1 MDKLRLCFIG
11 PARAVQLQRWV
22 EWFATR
28 GHATTVITV
37 EPADRPATPAFQQI
51 DVGTS
56 WPSRKTGR
64 MLSTIQM
71 ALAVRRLKPDLVHAH
86 YLRGL
91 AWGLP
96 LVRGVPFIVT
106 PWGSDVLEEQ
116 GAFREPYSR
125 ALTRSVFRRAD
136 VVHVQS
142 AYMEGRVRPFVP
154 SGTPV
159 IRVGWGVN
167 LDRFRPGLDVRPLR
181 RQWGI
186 GDDRRVIFSPRLTQP
201 FYNHD
206 LVIRALPAVRHRVP
220 EALLIV
226 GGALAD
232 ADYVVRLRA
241 LASELGVKDHVR
253 FLDAISYAEMPGWYN
268 MADAVVMVPR
278 SDGMP
283 STLLETMACGAVPVL
298 SRLPQYD
305 ELIRDRDNGFLVE
318 LEPDALAGAL
328 VDALAAGVRPSMAER
343 NRRLVTDVADQDKE
357 MARMQQHYLE
367 LAHAGRARS

>member
-22 EWFATR
+22 EWFAAR

-37 EPADRPATPAFQQI
+37 EPSDNQATLAFQQV
-51 DVGTS
+51 DVSTPGL
-56 WPSRKTGR
+56 SRKAGR
-64 MLSTIQM
+64 LLSTVRM
-71 ALAVRRLKPDLVHAH
+71 ALAVHRLKPDLVHAH

-96 LVRGVPFIVT
+96 LVRGVPCMVT
-106 PWGSDVLEEQ
+106 SWGSDVLEEQ

-125 ALTRSVFRRAD
+125 PLTRAVFRRAD

-159 IRVGWGVN
+159 VRAGWGVN
-167 LDRFRPGLDVRPLR
+167 LDRFRPGLDVRPVR

-186 GDDRRVIFSPRLTQP
+186 GDDRRVIFSPRLAQP

-206 LVIRALPAVRHRVP
+206 LVIRALPAVRRRVP

-232 ADYVVRLRA
+232 AGYVARLRA
-241 LASELGVKDHVR
+241 LASDLGVKDQVR

-268 MADAVVMVPR
+268 MADAVVMVPP

-283 STLLETMACGAVPVL
+283 STLLEAMACGAVPVL

-305 ELIRDRDNGFLVE
+305 ELIRHRENGFLVE
-318 LEPDALAGAL
+318 LEPDALASAL

-343 NRRLVTDVADQDKE
+343 NRRLVTDIANQDKE
-357 MARMQQHYLE
+357 MARMEQHYQE
-367 LAHAGRARS
+367 LAHAGRARN

>member
-1 MDKLRLCFIG
+1 MDKLRLCFVG

-22 EWFATR
+22 DWFAAR

-37 EPADRPATPAFQQI
+37 EPADGPATLTFRQI
-51 DVGTS
+51 DVGTA
-56 WPSRKTGR
+56 WPSRKAGR
-64 MLSTIQM
+64 MISAVRL
-71 ALAVRRLKPDLVHAH
+71 ALAVRRLEPDLVHAH

-96 LVRGVPFIVT
+96 LVRGVPCIVT
-106 PWGSDVLEEQ
+106 SWGSDVLEEQ
-116 GAFREPYSR
+116 GAFREWYSR
-125 ALTRSVFRRAD
+125 PLTRSVFRRAD

-142 AYMEGRVRPFVP
+142 AYMEGRIRPFVP
-154 SGTPV
+154 SGTRMV
-159 IRVGWGVN
+159 RAGWGVD
-167 LDRFRPGLDVRPLR
+167 LGRFTPGLDDRPLR
-181 RQWGI
+181 NRWGI
-186 GDDRRVIFSPRLTQP
+186 GGDRRVLFSPRLAQP

-206 LVIRALPAVRHRVP
+206 LVIRALPAVRERIP
-220 EALLIV
+220 EALVVV

-232 ADYVVRLRA
+232 GDYVARLRA

-253 FLDAISYAEMPGWYN
+253 FLDAIPYAEMPGWYN

-283 STLLETMACGAVPVL
+283 STLLEAMACGAVPVL

-305 ELIRDRDNGFLVE
+305 ELIRHRHNGLFVDL
-318 LEPDALAGAL
+318 DAGDLAGAL
-328 VDALAAGVRPSMAER
+328 VEALGDGVKPAMAER

-357 MARMQQHYLE
+357 MARMEQHYLE
-367 LAHAGRARS
+367 LAHARRGRD

>member
-11 PARAVQLQRWV
+11 PGRAVQLQRWV
-22 EWFATR
+22 EWFAAR
-28 GHATTVITV
+28 GHATTVVTV
-37 EPADRPATPAFQQI
+37 EPSDTQATPAFQQI
-51 DVGTS
+51 DVSRS
-56 WPSRKTGR
+56 WPSRKAGR
-64 MLSTIQM
+64 LLSTIHM
-71 ALAVRRLKPDLVHAH
+71 ARAVRRLHPDLVHVH

-96 LVRGVPFIVT
+96 LVRGVPCIVT

-125 ALTRSVFRRAD
+125 PLTRGVFRRAD

-142 AYMEGRVRPFVP
+142 AYMEGRVRPLIP
-154 SGTPV
+154 PGTPV
-159 IRVGWGVN
+159 IRAGWGVN

-186 GDDRRVIFSPRLTQP
+186 GDDRRVIFSPRLAQP

-220 EALLIV
+220 EALLMV

-232 ADYVVRLRA
+232 ADYVARLRA
-241 LASELGVKDHVR
+241 LASDLGVKDQVR
-253 FLDAISYAEMPGWYN
+253 FLDVISYAEMPGWYN
-268 MADAVVMVPR
+268 MADAVVMVPP

-305 ELIRDRDNGFLVE
+305 ELIRHRENGFLVD
-318 LEPDALAGAL
+318 LEPAALAGAL
-328 VDALAAGVRPSMAER
+328 VEALAPGVRSSMAER
-343 NRRLVTDVADQDKE
+343 NRSIVTDVADQDKE
-357 MARMQQHYLE
+357 MARMQQQYQE
-367 LAHAGRARS
+367 LAHAGRAHN

>member
-22 EWFATR
+22 EWFAAR

-37 EPADRPATPAFQQI
+37 EPSDNQATLAFQQV
-51 DVGTS
+51 DVSTPGL
-56 WPSRKTGR
+56 SRKAGR
-64 MLSTIQM
+64 LLSTVRM
-71 ALAVRRLKPDLVHAH
+71 ALAVHRLKPDLVHAH

-96 LVRGVPFIVT
+96 LVRGVPCMVT
-106 PWGSDVLEEQ
+106 SWGSDVLEEQ

-125 ALTRSVFRRAD
+125 PLTRAVFRRAD

-159 IRVGWGVN
+159 VRAGWGVN
-167 LDRFRPGLDVRPLR
+167 LDRFRPGLDVRPVR

-186 GDDRRVIFSPRLTQP
+186 GDDRRVIFSPRLAQP

-206 LVIRALPAVRHRVP
+206 LVIRALPAVRRRVP

-232 ADYVVRLRA
+232 AGYVARLRA
-241 LASELGVKDHVR
+241 LASDLGVKDQVR

-268 MADAVVMVPR
+268 MADAVVMVPP

-283 STLLETMACGAVPVL
+283 STLLEAMACGAVPVL

-305 ELIRDRDNGFLVE
+305 ELIRHRENGFLVE
-318 LEPDALAGAL
+318 LEPDALASAL
-328 VDALAAGVRPSMAER
+328 ADALEAGVRPSMAER
-343 NRRLVTDVADQDKE
+343 NRSLVTNIADQDKE
-357 MARMQQHYLE
+357 MARMEQHYQE
-367 LAHAGRARS
+367 LAHAGRAHN